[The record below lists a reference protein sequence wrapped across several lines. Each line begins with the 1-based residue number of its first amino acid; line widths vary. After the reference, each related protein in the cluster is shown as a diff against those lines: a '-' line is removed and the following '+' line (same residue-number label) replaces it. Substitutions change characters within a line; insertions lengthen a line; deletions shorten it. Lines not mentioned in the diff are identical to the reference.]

1 MIFEQYLQLEQTKA
15 ERSTKTM
22 ILETGAKNES
32 IDTLIDS
39 CDENTLTA
47 RVIKGEVFCIYHK
60 HFINLTELSKQV
72 KALYINAGYMGAG
85 FSKLEPKD
93 FVTYS
98 TAKLILKKLF
108 DSEAY
113 TVEIDTLSAAKY
125 FYAEDYIVD

>member
-1 MIFEQYLQLEQTKA
+1 MIFEQYVQIEKTKA
-15 ERSTKTM
+15 ERSAKTM

-47 RVIKGEVFCIYHK
+47 RVVNGDVFCIYHK
-60 HFINLTELSKQV
+60 HFINLTNLSKQV
-72 KALYINAGYMGAG
+72 KALYINNGCMGVG

-93 FVTYS
+93 FVKYS
-98 TAKLILKKLF
+98 TAKVILKKLF
-108 DSEAY
+108 DSENY

-125 FYAEDYIVD
+125 FYAEDYIAE